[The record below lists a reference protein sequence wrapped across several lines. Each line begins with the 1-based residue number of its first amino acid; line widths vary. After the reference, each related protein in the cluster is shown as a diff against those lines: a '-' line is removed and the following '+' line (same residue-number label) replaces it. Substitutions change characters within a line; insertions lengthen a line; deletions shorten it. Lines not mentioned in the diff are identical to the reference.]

1 MTDLYARM
9 FAEVAAAAAVL
20 LCGWIAGQLRDDH
33 LTHQHQLQL
42 DHTFRRSTL

>member
-1 MTDLYARM
+1 MTDLYAHM
-9 FAEVAAAAAVL
+9 FAMVATAAAVV

-33 LTHQHQLQL
+33 LTHQHQQLL